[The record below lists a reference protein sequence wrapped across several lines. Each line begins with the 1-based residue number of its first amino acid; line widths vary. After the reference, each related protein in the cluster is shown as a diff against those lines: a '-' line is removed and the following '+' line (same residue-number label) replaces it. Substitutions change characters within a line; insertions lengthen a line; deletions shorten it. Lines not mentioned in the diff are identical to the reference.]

1 MLLKKIFLRNKDKFE
16 LVVEDWSNRM
26 KIQVEVFDGKESLTD
41 TIDSLVILH
50 EDHNISKENKDLR
63 ELLERSHKPTHQVDI
78 NATINASITQLRFWL
93 ENNKPNNVLFVGDE
107 KLLKSTRLNDYFDKL
122 SNNLN

>member
-41 TIDSLVILH
+41 TVDSLVILH
-50 EDHNISKENKDLR
+50 EDHNISKENKELR
-63 ELLERSHKPTHQVDI
+63 ELLERRHKPTHQVDI

-93 ENNKPNNVLFVGDE
+93 ENNKPNNVLFVGDD

-122 SNNLN
+122 SNSLN

>member
-63 ELLERSHKPTHQVDI
+63 ELLERNHKPTHQVDI

-93 ENNKPNNVLFVGDE
+93 ENNKPNNVLFVGDD
-107 KLLKSTRLNDYFDKL
+107 KLLKSTRLNDYFEKL
-122 SNNLN
+122 SSNLN